1 MTNCPDG
8 FWCMQF
14 KDWLNVAIL
23 IATIIAIVAGPIA
36 AVIVTRKHDVAREK
50 LRRRHD
56 IFNRLMMTRRVALS
70 LDHVTALNV
79 IQTEFHDDEK
89 IISAFKKYIDL
100 LARPLPAV
108 GSDPTVFRHFTEERD
123 DAFNELMF
131 CVGQHLGFDLDKR
144 DLAKYSYVPQGWVN
158 VEAEQTAIRQLAIE
172 VLQGK
177 RGVPVTPFRVSDVSG
192 KFPPAP
198 T

>member
-14 KDWLNVAIL
+14 KDSLNVVIL
-23 IATIIAIVAGPIA
+23 IFTVIAIIAGPIA
-36 AVIVTRKHDVAREK
+36 AVIVTRRNDVAREK
-50 LRRRHD
+50 LRRRQD
-56 IFNRLMMTRRVALS
+56 IFNRLMMTRRATLS
-70 LDHVTALNV
+70 ADHVTALNV

-89 IISAFKKYIDL
+89 IIASFKKYMDL
-100 LARPLPAV
+100 LAQPFPVA
-108 GSDPTVFRHFTEERD
+108 DPSVFCHFTEEKD

-158 VEAEQTAIRQLAIE
+158 VEAEQTAIRQLTIE

-177 RGVPVTPFRVSDVSG
+177 RGIPVTPLRVSDVSG